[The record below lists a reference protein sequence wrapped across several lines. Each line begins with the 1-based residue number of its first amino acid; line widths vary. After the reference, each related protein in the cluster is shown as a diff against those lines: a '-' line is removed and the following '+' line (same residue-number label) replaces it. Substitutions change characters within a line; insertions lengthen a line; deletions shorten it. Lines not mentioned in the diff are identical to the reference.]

1 MPIRVLCS
9 DKCRGFVEDCDL
21 DDLMRR
27 GIVVAFFRP
36 GSNQWLNAKN
46 NYIRKKRALD
56 IKGWKEDQKQKYHPS
71 KDRIC
76 SSCV

>member
-1 MPIRVLCS
+1 MLIRVLCS

-21 DDLMRR
+21 DDLIRR

-46 NYIRKKRALD
+46 NHIRKKTSNGY
-56 IKGWKEDQKQKYHPS
+56 KGVERRS
-71 KDRIC
+71 KTKISPFKR
-76 SSCV
+76 